1 MACQAQCQSSYRG
14 SNASPA
20 VGDDPVLFKDA
31 EGDKPFSQIGWIQ
44 EGTCIG
50 IDQISVVI
58 IEAAGNMPSL
68 ELFDAILYAIG
79 NPRDR
84 DQKSRGIE
92 YLCVL
97 VLEVFFKS
105 CRFDKG
111 V

>member
-1 MACQAQCQSSYRG
+1 M
-14 SNASPA
+14 
-20 VGDDPVLFKDA
+20 L
-31 EGDKPFSQIGWIQ
+31 
-44 EGTCIG
+44 
-50 IDQISVVI
+50 
-58 IEAAGNMPSL
+58 SL